1 MIHTRSTIY
10 TGISVVE
17 AALLRLT
24 RDFIVPNGECENFRP
39 RFGFRARK
47 NNTPWAMRKEHAIR
61 LLSSM
66 DEKGRKR
73 TQNGIANIAW
83 GGGKNAF
90 PLFSFPFVCW
100 NGSSRNVEKYG
111 EKDSLKDFSV

>member
-1 MIHTRSTIY
+1 
-10 TGISVVE
+10 
-17 AALLRLT
+17 
-24 RDFIVPNGECENFRP
+24 
-39 RFGFRARK
+39 
-47 NNTPWAMRKEHAIR
+47 MRKEHAIR

-83 GGGKNAF
+83 GGGKMHF
-90 PLFSFPFVCW
+90 LYFRSRLFA